1 MRVRVSPSAP
11 TENFL
16 NIDKFD
22 FDLPEKLIAKTP
34 SKERSHSRLLFAGD
48 TLIDKKFNELT
59 DHLDEGDL
67 LVLNDTKVFN
77 ARLNAVKPT
86 GARVEILIEK
96 RLDEFNCLALTK
108 SNRTLK
114 ENEII
119 LLENISIQVVAK
131 DGYLFRLRFSEGI
144 DKVIQNYGTIPL
156 PPYIDRDP
164 DDNDYD
170 RYQTIYADE
179 NKMRSTAA
187 PTAGLHFDNDLIN
200 RIKNKGVKITSITL
214 DIGLGTFKPIKTKD
228 ISKHQMHSERI
239 YLSEESSD
247 LIRETMETDSKIV
260 SVGTTSLRCLEAI
273 HQIFGEIR
281 PYEGD
286 TDIFIYPGFKFN
298 VIDSLITNFHLPQ
311 TTLILLVSAFA
322 GHETIKTAYQHAIA
336 NEYRFFSY
344 GDAMFLNK
352 NLDENV

>member
-1 MRVRVSPSAP
+1 M
-11 TENFL
+11 FL
-16 NIDKFD
+16 SEFD
-22 FDLPEKLIAKTP
+22 FDLPEELVATRP
-34 SKERSHSRLLFAGD
+34 ASPRSSSRLLVARGD
-48 TLIDKKFNELT
+48 NIDDSFVNDLPKFLKP
-59 DHLDEGDL
+59 GDR

-119 LLENISIQVVAK
+119 LLENISIQVVEK

-200 RIKNKGVKITSITL
+200 RIKSKGVKITTITL

>member
-1 MRVRVSPSAP
+1 M
-11 TENFL
+11 
-16 NIDKFD
+16 
-22 FDLPEKLIAKTP
+22 
-34 SKERSHSRLLFAGD
+34 FAGD

-59 DHLDEGDL
+59 DHLNEGDL

-144 DKVIQNYGTIPL
+144 DEVIQNYGTIPL

-200 RIKNKGVKITSITL
+200 RIKNKGVKITTITL
-214 DIGLGTFKPIKTKD
+214 DIGLGTFKPVSYTHLTLPTK
-228 ISKHQMHSERI
+228 
-239 YLSEESSD
+239 
-247 LIRETMETDSKIV
+247 
-260 SVGTTSLRCLEAI
+260 A
-273 HQIFGEIR
+273 
-281 PYEGD
+281 
-286 TDIFIYPGFKFN
+286 
-298 VIDSLITNFHLPQ
+298 
-311 TTLILLVSAFA
+311 
-322 GHETIKTAYQHAIA
+322 
-336 NEYRFFSY
+336 
-344 GDAMFLNK
+344 
-352 NLDENV
+352 